1 MLKVP
6 TKVLP
11 KAVLDKVKRAP
22 LVYNAGRRVRFAFGE
37 RLGARH
43 VQGVSG
49 RVHYNDF
56 MLTSTD
62 ATKVESY
69 LRGAVQFVDIL
80 RRSCAEAGRDWAS
93 LETVLEIGCG
103 YGRIVRELT
112 KFIPPERVSVCDVI
126 EAGARFAAAEFGV
139 HKIPVLEEATPLPLE
154 HFDLVYLLSVYSHL
168 PRNLV
173 VENLRR
179 VAAVLKPGGVVVA
192 TVHGE
197 GSAQTAERYEQYWLD
212 KPRLLEALAR
222 SGYYYERYPYYYAE
236 YGLTWFTRAEFEKLV
251 AETAP
256 ELTLVR
262 YHPMDVDGH
271 QDVFVYRKR

>member
-1 MLKVP
+1 MIKVP

-11 KAVLDKVKRAP
+11 KRVLDRVKRAP
-22 LVYNAGRRVRFAFGE
+22 LVYNAGRRVRFALGE
-37 RLGARH
+37 RLGARQ

-62 ATKVESY
+62 PAKVDSY

-80 RRSCAEAGRDWAS
+80 RRSCAEAARDWDS
-93 LETVLEIGCG
+93 IETVLEIGCG

-112 KFIPPERVSVCDVI
+112 KFILPERVCVCDVI

-139 HKIPVLEEATPLPLE
+139 RKIPVLEDATPLPLE
-154 HFDLVYLLSVYSHL
+154 QFDLVYLLSVYSHL

-173 VENLRR
+173 VENLQR

-212 KPRLLEALAR
+212 KPRVLDALAR
-222 SGYYYERYPYYYAE
+222 TGYYYERYPYYYAE
-236 YGLTWFTRAEFEKLV
+236 YGLTWFTRAAFEKLV

-256 ELTLVR
+256 ELALVS
-262 YHPMDVDGH
+262 YHAMDVDGH